1 MKRKIRILN
10 NNLNSSLYTILLKIN
25 FKLELKEVIS
35 IAKLD
40 NLLAILWM
48 LSSDKKVT
56 AKQISDKLEMN
67 IRTVYR
73 YMDTLSKSGVPII
86 SDTGHNGGYTLLS
99 DFIEAPLFFNSEE
112 KTSICHAANFAE
124 EAGYYGGDSLNSAIT
139 KLRNYSN
146 LEQAI
151 EVEKR
156 VSSLEVI
163 KRDNAYPIDSYLE
176 ALECCIADRNS
187 IIISYRKNSKATSND
202 RQVKPYRIIYWKNK
216 WYLVA
221 FCQLRDDIRTFRV
234 DRIES
239 LTVTDETFEQKED
252 FSAESFFMGNL
263 LPIMENEEETMRLV
277 IKGDVSA
284 LDDVCHHWFLGHY
297 LTERT
302 FNQVEFQLE
311 EDMMH
316 KYIPQILLSYGKGI
330 QVVEPLSL
338 KEEMI
343 KNLSD
348 LIEFYQK

>member
-1 MKRKIRILN
+1 M
-10 NNLNSSLYTILLKIN
+10 
-25 FKLELKEVIS
+25 
-35 IAKLD
+35 AKLD
-40 NLLAILWM
+40 NVLAILWM

-86 SDTGHNGGYTLLS
+86 SDTGHNGGYTLLN

-112 KTSICHAANFAE
+112 QIALCHAANFAE
-124 EAGYYGGDSLNSAIT
+124 EADYYSGKSLNSAIT
-139 KLRNYSN
+139 KLKNYSN

-151 EVEKR
+151 EIDKHAA
-156 VSSLEVI
+156 SLEVI
-163 KRDNAYPIDSYLE
+163 KQNNSYPTYSYLKK
-176 ALECCIADRNS
+176 LEICVANRNS
-187 IIISYRKNSKATSND
+187 VIISYRKSGDDTSND
-202 RQVKPYRIIYWKNK
+202 RQVDPYRIIYWKNK

-221 FCQLRDDIRTFRV
+221 YCRLRDDVRTFRV

-239 LTVTDETFEQKED
+239 LTLTDETFEQLED
-252 FSAESFFMGNL
+252 FSTDSFFMGNL
-263 LPIMENEEETMRLV
+263 LPIMENEGETMRLV
-277 IKGDVSA
+277 IRGDVST

-311 EDMMH
+311 EDIMH
-316 KYIPQILLSYGKGI
+316 KYIPQILLSYGKEI

-343 KNLSD
+343 KNLTD